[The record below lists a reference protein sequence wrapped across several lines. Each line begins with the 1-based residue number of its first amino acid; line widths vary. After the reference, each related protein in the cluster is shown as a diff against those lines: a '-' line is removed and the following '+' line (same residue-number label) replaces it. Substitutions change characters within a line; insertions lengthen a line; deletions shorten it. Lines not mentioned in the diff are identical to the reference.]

1 MDASAEEYIDKAWLV
16 NESIKAIATEMSP
29 GASSKQ
35 LQAGISSQRDTLL
48 GYNNIQ
54 RNGEL
59 FPDSIRQS
67 PTENESSHARW
78 HEMNF
83 PNATVSNIKQKIGRF
98 QTFINLSPQVP
109 LQRQ

>member
-1 MDASAEEYIDKAWLV
+1 MNASAEKYIDKAWLV

-67 PTENESSHARW
+67 PTENESSHASW
-78 HEMNF
+78 YEMNF
-83 PNATVSNIKQKIGRF
+83 PKATLSSIIKKLVNSKI
-98 QTFINLSPQVP
+98 S
-109 LQRQ
+109 